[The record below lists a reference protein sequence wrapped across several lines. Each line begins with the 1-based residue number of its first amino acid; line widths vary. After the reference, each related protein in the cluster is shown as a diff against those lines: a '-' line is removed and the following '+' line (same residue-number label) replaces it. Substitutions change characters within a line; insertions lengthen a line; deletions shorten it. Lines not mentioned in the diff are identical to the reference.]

1 MDLQLL
7 KKLMIMAR
15 IELDEV
21 AQQAMLK
28 DLEKIFGWIEQLQ
41 AIDTEGIEPLTTLS
55 SEQPILREDIPQ
67 PPLDHQRALSNTAY
81 SDSNYF
87 NVPGLK

>member
-7 KKLMIMAR
+7 KKLMTMAR

-21 AQQAMLK
+21 AQQTMLK

-55 SEQPILREDIPQ
+55 LEQPILREDIPQ
-67 PPLDHQRALSNTAY
+67 PSLDHQKALSSTVY